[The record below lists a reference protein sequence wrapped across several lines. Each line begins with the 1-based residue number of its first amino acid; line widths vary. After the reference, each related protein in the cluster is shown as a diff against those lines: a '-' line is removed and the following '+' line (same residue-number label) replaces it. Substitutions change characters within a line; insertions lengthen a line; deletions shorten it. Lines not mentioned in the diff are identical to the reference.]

1 MFPLRPTLG
10 GAQSN
15 VAVEDQQEEEEE
27 AEGAPQ
33 GLGFRV

>member
-1 MFPLRPTLG
+1 MSPLRPTLG

-15 VAVEDQQEEEEE
+15 VAVEEEQEEEE